1 MHKGSLSLCLFI
13 LLLVNVLQV
22 SAQETAPLVS
32 EDSESKLIKR
42 KSIVIVRK
50 RAEQAE
56 TRGIELEN
64 YVFLPNI
71 TVTEYY
77 DDNLFAAES
86 NEKSDW
92 ITVLTPTFDLKSNW
106 KQHEFNV
113 DAGFEAVRHS
123 DRASENTDNAWLNLN
138 GQYDISKNGRL
149 FAGYSYMRD
158 HEDRGSVDAEAGDEP
173 TEFDDI
179 SVDLGYSGNQ
189 GRHYFKIASNSRRL
203 DFDDVGSPLGT
214 IDYDDR
220 DRDEDLIGLRYLF
233 KYSATTA
240 FFVNTVT
247 DRRDYEQT
255 PDNEGNDRNSDG
267 FGYAVGF
274 ERVSPGTVSRVFVG
288 RLERDY
294 ESSAFDDADETD
306 FGLQLRWKISSVTS
320 FIARSSRSIGET
332 TLDNSPGY
340 LLDNLLLRLKVALS
354 EEKALS
360 FGLID
365 STADYYAIDRED
377 DYLDMGVE
385 YSQQLFSN
393 LKFEVELHRAERE
406 SNVDGE
412 DYNIDQIFFRINAAI

>member
-13 LLLVNVLQV
+13 LLLVNVPQV

-50 RAEQAE
+50 RTEQAE

-64 YVFLPNI
+64 YVFMPNI
-71 TVTEYY
+71 TFTEYY
-77 DDNLFAAES
+77 DDNLFATDS

-92 ITVLTPTFDLKSNW
+92 ITVVTPTFDLKSNW
-106 KQHEFNV
+106 KQHKFNV

-123 DRASENTDNAWLNLN
+123 ERASENTDNAWLNLN
-138 GQYDISKNGRL
+138 GQYDTSKNGRL

-158 HEDRGSVDAEAGDEP
+158 HEDRGSVDSEAGDEP

-179 SVDLGYSGNQ
+179 SIDLGYSGNQ
-189 GRHYFKIASNSRRL
+189 GSHYFKIALNSRRL

-214 IDYDDR
+214 IAYNDR
-220 DRDEDLIGLRYLF
+220 DRDDDKIGLRYLF
-233 KYSATTA
+233 KYSATMA
-240 FFVNTVT
+240 FFVDTET
-247 DRRDYEQT
+247 DRRDYRQT

-267 FGYAVGF
+267 LSYAVGF
-274 ERVSPGTVSRVFVG
+274 EWVSPGTVGRVFVG
-288 RLERDY
+288 QLERDY
-294 ESSAFDDADETD
+294 ESSAFEDADETD
-306 FGLQLRWKISSVTS
+306 FGLQLRWKISPVTNL
-320 FIARSSRSIGET
+320 IARSSRSIGET

-340 LLDNLLLRLKVALS
+340 LLDNLLLRLNVALS

-360 FGLID
+360 FGLIG
-365 STADYYAIDRED
+365 STADYFAIDRED
-377 DYLDMGVE
+377 DYLDLGVE

-406 SNVDGE
+406 SNIDGE

>member
-13 LLLVNVLQV
+13 LLLVNVFQV
-22 SAQETAPLVS
+22 SAQETAPLGA
-32 EDSESKLIKR
+32 EESESKLIKR

-50 RAEQAE
+50 RTEQAE

-71 TVTEYY
+71 LVAEYY
-77 DDNLFAAES
+77 DDNLFAADS

-92 ITVLTPTFDLKSNW
+92 ITVVTPTFDLKSKW
-106 KQHEFNV
+106 KQHQFNV

-123 DRASENTDNAWLNLN
+123 DRASENTDNAWLNLK
-138 GQYDISKNGRL
+138 GQYDTSKNCRL

-158 HEDRGSVDAEAGDEP
+158 HEDRGSVDSEAGDDP
-173 TEFDDI
+173 TRFDDTSI
-179 SVDLGYSGNQ
+179 DLGYSGNQ
-189 GRHYFKIASNSRRL
+189 GSHYYKIALNSRSL

-220 DRDEDLIGLRYLF
+220 DRDDDSIDLRYLF
-233 KYSATTA
+233 KYAATMA
-240 FFVNTVT
+240 FFVDTVT

-255 PDNEGNDRNSDG
+255 PDNAGNDRNSDG
-267 FGYAVGF
+267 FSYAVGL
-274 ERVSPGTVSRVFVG
+274 ERVSPDTVARVFVG

-294 ESSAFDDADETD
+294 ESPAFEDADETD
-306 FGLQLRWKISSVTS
+306 FGLQLRWKISPVTNL
-320 FIARSSRSIGET
+320 IARSGRSIGET
-332 TLDNSPGY
+332 TLDKSPGY
-340 LLDNLLLRLKVALS
+340 LLDNLLLRFNVELS
-354 EEKALS
+354 EERALS

-365 STADYYAIDRED
+365 SKADYFTIDRED

-412 DYNIDQIFFRINAAI
+412 DYTIDQIFFRINAAI

>member
-1 MHKGSLSLCLFI
+1 MFKGSLSLCLFV
-13 LLLVNVLQV
+13 LLLVNVHQV
-22 SAQETAPLVS
+22 SAQETTPLVS
-32 EDSESKLIKR
+32 DGSESKLIKR

-50 RAEQAE
+50 RTEQAE
-56 TRGIELEN
+56 TKGIELEN
-64 YVFLPNI
+64 YVFLPSI
-71 TVTEYY
+71 VVTEYY
-77 DDNLFAAES
+77 DNNLFAADS
-86 NEKSDW
+86 NEQSDW
-92 ITVLTPTFDLKSNW
+92 ITVITPTFDLKSNW

-123 DRASENTDNAWLNLN
+123 DWASENTDNAWLNLN
-138 GQYDISKNGRL
+138 GQYDTSKNGRL

-189 GRHYFKIASNSRRL
+189 GRHYFKVASNSRRL

-240 FFVNTVT
+240 FFVDTVS
-247 DRRDYEQT
+247 DRRDYRQT
-255 PDNEGNDRNSDG
+255 PDNAGNDRNSDG
-267 FGYAVGF
+267 FSYAVGF
-274 ERVSPGTVSRVFVG
+274 ERVSPGTVGRAFVG

-294 ESSAFDDADETD
+294 ESTDFDDADETD
-306 FGLQLRWKISSVTS
+306 LGLQLRWKISPETS
-320 FIARSSRSIGET
+320 LVARSSRSIGET

-340 LLDNLLLRLKVALS
+340 LLDNLLLRLNVALS

-360 FGLID
+360 FGLIG